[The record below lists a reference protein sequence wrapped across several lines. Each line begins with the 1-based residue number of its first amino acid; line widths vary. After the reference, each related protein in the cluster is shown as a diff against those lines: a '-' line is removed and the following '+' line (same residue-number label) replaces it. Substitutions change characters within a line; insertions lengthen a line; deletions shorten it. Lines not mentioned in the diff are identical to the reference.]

1 MDIVVVGSV
10 AYDSVKTPFG
20 KAERILGGSASY
32 FSTAAS
38 FFSPVKIVAVVGE
51 DFEQKHI
58 DFFHSR
64 NIDTA
69 GLVVKPGKTFFWE
82 GEYGQTLNE
91 AKTKQTQLNV
101 FADFTPEL
109 PESYKNAKVVFLA
122 NIGPELQHL
131 VTEQVQAPSFVAAD
145 TMNYWIEGNRDSLL
159 KVLAGIDILLINDS
173 EAKMLAQEDSLVRA
187 AGAVRGMGPR
197 ILVIKQGEY
206 GAMLFDDTGIFSAPA
221 FPLDQVFDPTGC
233 GDTFAGGF
241 LGYLAKT
248 GDLKN
253 ENLRRAMIVGSVLA
267 SFNVEKFSLDRM
279 RDLTMD
285 EIRERYGSFTRLVNF
300 GPLEL

>member
-20 KAERILGGSASY
+20 EAERILGGSASY

-51 DFEQKHI
+51 DFEKKHI

-64 NIDTA
+64 NIDTD
-69 GLVVKPGKTFFWE
+69 GLIAKPGKTFFWE
-82 GEYGQTLNE
+82 GEYGHALNE

-101 FADFTPEL
+101 FADFAPEL

-122 NIGPELQHL
+122 NIDPELQNH
-131 VTEQVQAPSFVAAD
+131 VTRQVDSPSFIAAD
-145 TMNYWIEGNRDSLL
+145 TMNFWIQGSKDSLL
-159 KVLAGIDILLINDS
+159 KVLKKIDILLINDA
-173 EAKMLAQEDSLVRA
+173 EVKMLAKEDNLVRA
-187 AGAVRGMGPR
+187 ALAIRGLGPR

-206 GAMLFDDTGIFSAPA
+206 GALLFDDTGVFSAPA

-241 LGYLAKT
+241 IGYLAKT
-248 GDLKN
+248 GDLGN

-285 EIRERYGSFTRLVNF
+285 EIRERYESFTRLVKF
-300 GPLEL
+300 PPLKL